1 MTAERFT
8 KYYETPARVTAAVR
22 HHVWIAEHAT
32 PLQQPSVTGV
42 GPTSVTFERVEGRPA
57 RPEDLPMLAELLGN
71 AHGAAWTSDLRSAPL
86 WTPHRFQDGAAFGD
100 YLGPRQAALRRR
112 LAQGFLPD
120 KFALDTMLTLLEK
133 TAEGPTAFYKDCNP
147 RNFLITETGAVY
159 TVDTDDLTLAPLAY
173 DLAKLIVTLIATY
186 GPQPEGAVSAALAAY
201 NRAAAS
207 HDVRLG
213 ATGRERLDDFVAL
226 HAVLTAPYAGRNG
239 YCHGWLP
246 GHHRPRGSA

>member
-1 MTAERFT
+1 MTAGCFV
-8 KYYETPARVTAAVR
+8 KHFETPERATAAVR
-22 HHVWIAEHAT
+22 HHTWIAEHAS
-32 PLQQPSVTGV
+32 PLRQPAVTAV
-42 GPTSVTFERVEGRPA
+42 ESTSATFERVEGRPA
-57 RPEDLPMLAELLGN
+57 RPEDMPLLAELLGN

-86 WTPHRFQDGAAFGD
+86 TTPHRFQDGTTFGD
-100 YLGPRQAALRRR
+100 YLGPRQAALQRR
-112 LAQGFLPD
+112 LEQGYLPD
-120 KFALDTMLTLLEK
+120 KVALNATLVLLEK

-186 GPQPEGAVSAALAAY
+186 GPLPEGAVSEALTAY
-201 NRAAAS
+201 NRAAAC

-213 ATGRERLDDFVAL
+213 ETGRERLDDFFAL

-239 YCHGWLP
+239 YRHGWLP

>member
-1 MTAERFT
+1 MTAGRFT

-22 HHVWIAEHAT
+22 HHAWIAEHAT
-32 PLQQPSVTGV
+32 PLRQPAVIAV
-42 GPTSVTFERVEGRPA
+42 GPTNVTFERVEGRPA
-57 RPEDLPMLAELLGN
+57 LPEDLPILAELLAN
-71 AHGAAWTSDLRSAPL
+71 AHGAAWTSNLRSAQL
-86 WTPHRFQDGAAFGD
+86 TTPHRFQDGTVFGD

-120 KFALDTMLTLLEK
+120 KFALHAMLTLLEK

-186 GPQPEGAVSAALAAY
+186 GPLPEGAVSAALAAY

-226 HAVLTAPYAGRNG
+226 HALLTAPYAGRNG

>member
-1 MTAERFT
+1 MTAGRFT

-32 PLQQPSVTGV
+32 PLRQPAVTGV

-57 RPEDLPMLAELLGN
+57 RPEDLPLLAELLGN

-86 WTPHRFQDGAAFGD
+86 TTPHRFQDGTAFGD

-112 LAQGFLPD
+112 LEQGYVPD
-120 KFALDTMLTLLEK
+120 KIALHTMLTLLEK

-147 RNFLITETGAVY
+147 RNFLIKETGAVY

-186 GPQPEGAVSAALAAY
+186 GPLPEGAVVEALAAY
-201 NRAAAS
+201 NRAAAC

-213 ATGRERLDDFVAL
+213 TTGRERLDDFVTL
-226 HAVLTAPYAGRNG
+226 HAVLTAPYGGRNG
-239 YCHGWLP
+239 YRHGWLP
-246 GHHRPRGSA
+246 GHQRPRGSA